1 VNTLLKVQGITKRF
15 GGLTAVQQVS
25 MEVHQG
31 EILGLIGP
39 NGAGK
44 TTFFNILTGIYK
56 PDEGTILFNET
67 PIHGLP
73 PYRIADTGISRTFQN
88 IRLLKEESVLEN
100 VKVGM
105 FRRTRSGLW
114 SAILG
119 LGSAKREEE
128 QVTRESIDMIEL
140 VGLKGFEH
148 EPAGSLSYGNQR
160 RVEIARALVS
170 KPKLL
175 LLDEPTA
182 GMNAEEVREMDA
194 LIRLIRQNGTTV
206 ILIEHNVGMVVGLC
220 DKVVVLDHG
229 VKIADD
235 RPEAIISNPAVIE
248 AYIGK
253 DDTERGVELAAH

>member
-1 VNTLLKVQGITKRF
+1 MSTLLKVEGITKRF

-25 MEVHQG
+25 MEVNQG

-56 PDEGTILFNET
+56 PDEGTMLFTET

-73 PYRIADTGISRTFQN
+73 SHRIANIGISRTFQN

-105 FRRTRSGLW
+105 FRQTRSGLW

-119 LGSAKREEE
+119 LGAAKQEEE
-128 QVTRESIDMIEL
+128 QVSRESMDMIDL
-140 VGLKGFEH
+140 VGLKGLEH
-148 EPAGSLSYGNQR
+148 ELAGSLSYGNQR

-182 GMNAEEVREMDA
+182 GMNAEEVQEMDA

-206 ILIEHNVGMVVGLC
+206 ILIEHNVGMVVGIC
-220 DKVVVLDHG
+220 DRVVVLDHG
-229 VKIADD
+229 EKIADD
-235 RPEAIISNPAVIE
+235 QPEAIISNPAVIE

-253 DDTERGVELAAH
+253 EESERGVEYAAN